1 MFKFSTLFVTVEE
14 LGNKVFG
21 FLRNNIIPEP
31 LVHDV
36 IILLPVFHNFFQ
48 VLLTLHNQHV
58 NNSDIL
64 DGSFTSELLPQ
75 NIAALVDVPGKVEI
89 LDHEGDV
96 AVPGLVQAQHPHLGV
111 QRVAGQQGLHLP
123 GHCSSGGHCNCLQ
136 LKILQNHNKL
146 GMK

>member
-48 VLLTLHNQHV
+48 VLLTL
-58 NNSDIL
+58 
-64 DGSFTSELLPQ
+64 
-75 NIAALVDVPGKVEI
+75 K
-89 LDHEGDV
+89 
-96 AVPGLVQAQHPHLGV
+96 
-111 QRVAGQQGLHLP
+111 
-123 GHCSSGGHCNCLQ
+123 
-136 LKILQNHNKL
+136 
-146 GMK
+146 